1 MKSEVDQDGFSSAIQ
16 ARCCLRPLP
25 CLDLDNTRTPCS
37 TPFGVYEVGTS
48 LGRSV
53 ILPTIGAQRLS
64 ASMRLAQ
71 PPPQTLGFPVF
82 QSIKIK
88 HLQKSLHG
96 STILDGLVALYQLQT
111 HCTKMFTRIQVSS
124 GLSKSDFARNFLRSA
139 IGLNLPI
146 SCTPRDP

>member
-1 MKSEVDQDGFSSAIQ
+1 MTVPVTICAQRLSASMRLAPSAVPGRRIVVDV
-16 ARCCLRPLP
+16 
-25 CLDLDNTRTPCS
+25 CS
-37 TPFGVYEVGTS
+37 TPFGIYEVGTRQV
-48 LGRSV
+48 RSSF
-53 ILPTIGAQRLS
+53 PACKSAQRLS

-71 PPPQTLGFPVF
+71 PPPRTLGFPVF

-124 GLSKSDFARNFLRSA
+124 ELSKSDFARNFLRSA

>member
-1 MKSEVDQDGFSSAIQ
+1 L
-16 ARCCLRPLP
+16 ARPPL
-25 CLDLDNTRTPCS
+25 
-37 TPFGVYEVGTS
+37 
-48 LGRSV
+48 
-53 ILPTIGAQRLS
+53 
-64 ASMRLAQ
+64 
-71 PPPQTLGFPVF
+71 QTLDFPVF

>member
-1 MKSEVDQDGFSSAIQ
+1 MPPKPEE
-16 ARCCLRPLP
+16 
-25 CLDLDNTRTPCS
+25 CS
-37 TPFGVYEVGTS
+37 TPFGIYEVGTS
-48 LGRSV
+48 PHIHRSTN
-53 ILPTIGAQRLS
+53 ISCAQRLSASMRLARLEGLCLMLIPFGAQRLS
-64 ASMRLAQ
+64 ASMRLAR
-71 PPPQTLGFPVF
+71 PPLQTLDFPVF